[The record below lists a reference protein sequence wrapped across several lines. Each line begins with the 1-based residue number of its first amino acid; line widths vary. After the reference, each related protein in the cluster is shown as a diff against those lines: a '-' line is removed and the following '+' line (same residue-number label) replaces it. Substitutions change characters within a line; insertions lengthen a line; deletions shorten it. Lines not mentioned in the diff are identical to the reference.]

1 MKIKRFNEEID
12 NSKLLEFYNE
22 YKNLFVGEYD
32 SGDLYDTIGDLC
44 VQHYMTKQEVKQVL
58 DTFDCSF
65 DMDKLLKET
74 YDNWIDDEINKFSD
88 SKIISAGIY
97 KTVVVGIVGTS
108 AGYLQTGVIEIVVVV
123 GFAINGNGCIDRAA
137 AARAGISCA
146 AAQCQLQQRH

>member
-44 VQHYMTKQEVKQVL
+44 VQHYMTQQEVKQVL

-65 DMDKLLKET
+65 DVDKLLKET
-74 YDNWIDDEINKFSD
+74 YDNWTDDEINNFKVVFEGFKSEEDAIDFAKWYEGSGEQNASD
-88 SKIISAGIY
+88 DLNSDLTIDMQEFHKRGGFKSNKNGE
-97 KTVVVGIVGTS
+97 
-108 AGYLQTGVIEIVVVV
+108 VI
-123 GFAINGNGCIDRAA
+123 
-137 AARAGISCA
+137 
-146 AAQCQLQQRH
+146 LPLKK